1 LTVINLIS
9 SLAAAIGSIVGGKFA
24 DFFAERELSWTLRWV
39 SPGKEIA
46 FQTLNLQQ
54 WDFFFLLAFV
64 IGLYSVHR
72 LAMVKEV
79 GEVEERVVFHELVS
93 EIATTTRNLSTAGG
107 LRRMAP
113 FPFLVARAPFKG
125 RR

>member
-1 LTVINLIS
+1 MGKS
-9 SLAAAIGSIVGGKFA
+9 RKRDSLS
-24 DFFAERELSWTLRWV
+24 DPE
-39 SPGKEIA
+39 SPA
-46 FQTLNLQQ
+46 M
-54 WDFFFLLAFV
+54 DFFFLLAFV

-93 EIATTTRNLSTAGG
+93 EIARTTRNLSTAGG
-107 LRRMAP
+107 LRRMAQ
-113 FPFLVARAPFKG
+113 FPFLVARAPFEG